1 MCTNYRPTAR
11 DHLRQVFGVAEPDF
25 DYPEE
30 SYPGYAAPVI
40 RRAVAGISGR
50 ECLAAGFGLIPHWA
64 KDLRIARN
72 TYNARS
78 ETVAE
83 KPSFRSPWRQGQYC
97 LVPMDAF
104 YEPCY
109 ESGRA
114 VRWRIASADGQ
125 PFAVAGLWERWVAAA
140 TGEIL
145 HSFTMLTV
153 NADGHPVMGRMHR
166 PGDEKRSLVLIG
178 RADFDAWLGA
188 RPEAAR
194 ALLRAPA
201 PDALVAEASPRP
213 TGRAR
218 A

>member
-11 DHLRQVFGVAEPDF
+11 DHLREHFGVADPDF

-30 SYPGYAAPVI
+30 SYPGYRAPVI
-40 RRAVAGISGR
+40 RRFRDAAR
-50 ECLAAGFGLIPHWA
+50 ACLAAGFGLIPHWA
-64 KDLRIARN
+64 KDASIARN

-83 KPSFRSPWRQGQYC
+83 RPSFRSPWRQGQFC

-109 ESGRA
+109 ESGKS
-114 VRWRIASADGQ
+114 VRWRIAAADGL
-125 PFAVAGLWERWVAAA
+125 PFAVAGLWERWLARE
-140 TGEIL
+140 TGEVL

-153 NADGHPVMGRMHR
+153 NADGHPVMGRMHK

-178 RADFDAWLGA
+178 RAHYDDWLGA
-188 RPEAAR
+188 SPASAHEM
-194 ALLRAPA
+194 LRAPA
-201 PDALVAEASPRP
+201 ADALVAEASPRP
-213 TGRAR
+213 PVRRGRG
-218 A
+218 